1 MREENKIIGA
11 NCLITSIISIVVIAL
26 IVIAIVLGVKA
37 CNKVKEKGAKN
48 IIEEIW
54 EGEKDGNKNK
64 D

>member
-11 NCLITSIISIVVIAL
+11 SCLITSIISIVTIGL

-37 CNKVKEKGAKN
+37 CNNIQKQGLKN
-48 IIEEIW
+48 IIEKTW
-54 EGEKDGNKNK
+54 EGEKDGNK